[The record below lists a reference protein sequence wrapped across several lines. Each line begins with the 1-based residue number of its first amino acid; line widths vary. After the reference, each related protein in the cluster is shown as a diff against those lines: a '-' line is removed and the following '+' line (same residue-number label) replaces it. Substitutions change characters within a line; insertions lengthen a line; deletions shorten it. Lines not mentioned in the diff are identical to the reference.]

1 MAVTNRVSQEG
12 NICTASNKGA
22 VKYDFRTGMAETV
35 RLEEFTG
42 VLQGR
47 LVVAW
52 QTADAAV
59 PWLPTEFMPAA
70 YVSRILITGR
80 VAALSTAL
88 TADPSW
94 TQTWRSPGGKEWSC
108 LLGVIP
114 HLPGPMLLVVGPD
127 IVLSPKLVSSLKG
140 AADAGATVIILR
152 SVASGM
158 PSWPVGAD
166 VIGPD
171 QVFLPILSGGAAS
184 AILMAVFNEWAAR
197 TVPRLDPKGLLPQLA
212 AQGYGLTVTGGRWY
226 WYRPSE
232 SVGTATLSVA
242 QVARQ
247 LLILG
252 NLLERVGTV

>member
-1 MAVTNRVSQEG
+1 MAAT
-12 NICTASNKGA
+12 
-22 VKYDFRTGMAETV
+22 AETV

-52 QTADAAV
+52 QTADAVV
-59 PWLPTEFMPAA
+59 PWMPTEFMPAA
-70 YVSRILITGR
+70 YVTRILITGR
-80 VAALSTAL
+80 AAALSTAL

-108 LLGVIP
+108 LLGVLP

-127 IVLSPKLVSSLKG
+127 IVLSPKLVGSLKG
-140 AADAGATVIILR
+140 VADAGATVVVLR

-158 PSWPVGAD
+158 PAWPVGAD
-166 VIGPD
+166 VVGPD
-171 QVFLPILSGGAAS
+171 QVFLPVLSSSVGAG
-184 AILMAVFNEWAAR
+184 LMAVFNEWSTR
-197 TVPRLDPKGLLPQLA
+197 TAPRLDPKVLLPQLA
-212 AQGYGLTVTGGRWY
+212 AQGYGLTATGGRWF

-232 SVGTATLSVA
+232 SVGMATLSVA

-247 LLILG
+247 LTILG
-252 NLLERVGTV
+252 GLLERTSAI

>member
-1 MAVTNRVSQEG
+1 
-12 NICTASNKGA
+12 
-22 VKYDFRTGMAETV
+22 MAETV

-52 QTADAAV
+52 QMADAVV
-59 PWLPTEFMPAA
+59 PWMPTEFMPAA
-70 YVSRILITGR
+70 YVSRILVVGR
-80 VAALSTAL
+80 TAALSTAL

-108 LLGVIP
+108 LLGVLP
-114 HLPGPMLLVVGPD
+114 HLPGPMLLVIGPD
-127 IVLSPKLVSSLKG
+127 IVLSPKLLSSLKG
-140 AADAGATVIILR
+140 TADAGATVIILR
-152 SVASGM
+152 SVAGGM
-158 PSWPVGAD
+158 PAWPVGGDA
-166 VIGPD
+166 VGPD

-184 AILMAVFNEWAAR
+184 AGLMAIFNEWAAR
-197 TVPRLDPKGLLPQLA
+197 TVPRLDPKGLLPQLV
-212 AQGYGLTVTGGRWY
+212 AQGYGLTATGGRWY
-226 WYRPSE
+226 WYRPAE
-232 SVGTATLSVA
+232 SVGMATLSVP